1 MKQKQMHLNIHADI
15 SPDSVA
21 SAARAFQMLMAL
33 QDFGE
38 IMEMVPPQSVIET
51 AAPVLHLYV
60 RLLTTKPI
68 SEIQKCLLAISE
80 IDLLEI
86 NEQTTESDEIAQ
98 SQASQ
103 AEIHAKSPSTQTAV
117 LDIPPGTEINFEISA
132 EEMPIFIAEAEEQ
145 LQVLDEGLVR
155 LEQEAEDEDLL
166 QAIFRAAHTLKG
178 AAGMIGH
185 KRMVEV
191 THVLETALDDLRKQQ
206 IVADPEMI
214 DLCLEAVDTIRDLAG
229 EVAKGQASEASIHN
243 IVVRL
248 NQLHSTASQAG
259 AAIPDVEIQPIKI
272 LRGISTSEQI
282 TIIQA
287 EISPNSVASAA
298 RALQIILVLRERGE
312 IIQMSPDQ
320 KHIDRAASVTHFVVQ
335 FVSNV
340 SVEELKKAISAIDE
354 IDRLQI
360 DVLPAGYEGLV
371 GSVSGEGPRTIQAT
385 PQALQPLPADKSGR
399 AGARPAE
406 KLSEQTVRT
415 SVERLDNL
423 MNLVGELITDRNR
436 VFQLRSEFEAE
447 YRGDERVDHL
457 STTVTHI
464 GRITDQLQAEVMRIR
479 MQPISVVFNKFPR
492 LVRDLA
498 RKADKEINF
507 TMRGEDTELDRSV
520 IENISDPLIHLLR
533 NSVDHGIESPEE
545 RNNHGKSRNGNI
557 TLSARH
563 EQGHIVISVED
574 DGKGIDVERVKGKAI
589 ERGLLTSNEAASLS
603 HDDTIDLIFASGL
616 STARS
621 VTDISGRGVGMDIV
635 RNNIEQLNGSILV
648 ETQDGRGTQ
657 FQIIL
662 PLTLAIVP
670 TLLVQVGPVKFAVPL
685 ASIIQTLHVPVDTIK
700 TINRKP
706 VIVLRG
712 SVLPLV
718 RLSEVF
724 SYKSNQESPEH
735 EYVVVVRW
743 GKVQLGIIVDRLI
756 GEQELVVKSLS
767 TLLGETPGIAS
778 AAILGDGQVSLI
790 IDIKGLFA
798 ISGMQQF
805 RH

>member
-1 MKQKQMHLNIHADI
+1 MNQKQTLINIHADI
-15 SPDSVA
+15 SRDSVA
-21 SAARAFQMLMAL
+21 SAARAFQMMMAL
-33 QDFGE
+33 Q
-38 IMEMVPPQSVIET
+38 EMGDIVEMDPPQSVIET
-51 AAPVLHLYV
+51 AAPVYHMFV
-60 RLLTTKPI
+60 RFASTRPI
-68 SEIQKCLLAISE
+68 TEIQKNLSTISE
-80 IDLLEI
+80 IDQLEI
-86 NEQTTESDEIAQ
+86 EEQTQKDGEKPKVRETVTGP
-98 SQASQ
+98 QAAPPPPKKTS
-103 AEIHAKSPSTQTAV
+103 
-117 LDIPPGTEINFEISA
+117 LDILPGTEVTFEITPD
-132 EEMPIFIAEAEEQ
+132 EMPIFIAEAEEQ

-155 LEQEAEDEDLL
+155 LEQESSDEDLL
-166 QAIFRAAHTLKG
+166 QTIFRAAHTLKG

-206 IVADPEMI
+206 IVADASMI
-214 DLCLEAVDTIRDLAG
+214 DLCLESVDAIRALSG
-229 EVAKGQASEASIHN
+229 EVAIGQASEVSIQN
-243 IVVRL
+243 IVERL
-248 NQLHSTASQAG
+248 DRLHRSASQAG
-259 AAIPDVEIQPIKI
+259 SPEP
-272 LRGISTSEQI
+272 GIAVQSDQVFTQI
-282 TIIQA
+282 GATQAMLVIQA
-287 EISPNSVASAA
+287 DISPNSVATAA
-298 RALQIILVLRERGE
+298 RALQIVLALRERGE

-320 KHIDRAASVTHFVVQ
+320 KHIDRAAAVSHFVIQ
-335 FVSNV
+335 YIPRA
-340 SVEELKKAISAIDE
+340 SVEDVRNALSAIDE
-354 IDRLQI
+354 IDRLEIEQI
-360 DVLPAGYEGLV
+360 AAGAGVREPASQAEA
-371 GSVSGEGPRTIQAT
+371 PRTIQAGE
-385 PQALQPLPADKSGR
+385 ALQPLPADKSGR
-399 AGARPAE
+399 PAGRPTD
-406 KLSEQTVRT
+406 KISEQTVRT

-436 VFQLRSEFEAE
+436 VFQLRTEFEAE
-447 YRGDERVDHL
+447 YRGEERVENL
-457 STTVTHI
+457 STTITHI

-479 MQPISVVFNKFPR
+479 MQPISFVFNKFPR

-545 RNNHGKSRNGNI
+545 RTRHGKSRNGNI
-557 TLSARH
+557 TLAARH
-563 EQGHIVISVED
+563 EEGHIVISVED
-574 DGKGIDVERVKGKAI
+574 DGQGIDVERVKGKAV
-589 ERGLLTSNEAASLS
+589 ERGLFTASEAANLS
-603 HDDTIDLIFASGL
+603 HDDAIDLIFASGL
-616 STARS
+616 STAKT

-648 ETQDGRGTQ
+648 ETKDGRGTQ

-670 TLLVQVGPVKFAVPL
+670 TLLVQVGTVKFAVPL
-685 ASIIQTLHVPVDTIK
+685 ASVIQTLHVPVDTIK

-712 SVLPLV
+712 NVLPLV

-724 SYKSNQESPEH
+724 GHKSILEDPDFS
-735 EYVVVVRW
+735 YVVVVRW
-743 GKVQLGIIVDRLI
+743 GKAQLGIIVDRLI

-778 AAILGDGQVSLI
+778 AAILGDGLVALI
-790 IDIKGLFA
+790 IDIKGLFT